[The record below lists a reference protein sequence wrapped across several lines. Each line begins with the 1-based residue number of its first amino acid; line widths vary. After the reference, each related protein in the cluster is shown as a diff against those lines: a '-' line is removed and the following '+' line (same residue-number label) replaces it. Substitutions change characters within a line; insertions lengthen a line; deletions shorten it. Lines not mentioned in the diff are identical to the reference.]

1 MYHWYNQFISLFD
14 LCMNTRETV
23 STCINSTHILDI
35 CEACWT
41 HQPYPGAQNP
51 HVVICWI
58 CQFGLRLQKSPPQWL
73 SDQAQLSWKWD
84 VGQTIFGIFLILSV
98 ENQASVAFSLAAPLE
113 PIATPSQC
121 GTFSQVGCMAAIWF
135 GRCQLIEGSK
145 KVMGTS
151 GLFLLIPSYN
161 FPPISIHISYRI
173 VITLQSWNVAGKP
186 PYLEMLFSF
195 RKPPFLARDSGLS
208 NRDGNQNS
216 A

>member
-41 HQPYPGAQNP
+41 HQPYPSAQNP

-58 CQFGLRLQKSPPQWL
+58 CQFGLRLQKSPPQRPGTTFVKMRCGSSDIWDLPHPQCQEPGL
-73 SDQAQLSWKWD
+73 SGVLGGCTTENPLLLHRSVGRFLRWD
-84 VGQTIFGIFLILSV
+84 VK
-98 ENQASVAFSLAAPLE
+98 
-113 PIATPSQC
+113 
-121 GTFSQVGCMAAIWF
+121 AIWF

-151 GLFLLIPSYN
+151 SLFLLIPS
-161 FPPISIHISYRI
+161 FFISQPVPFIFHI
-173 VITLQSWNVAGKP
+173 G
-186 PYLEMLFSF
+186 
-195 RKPPFLARDSGLS
+195 
-208 NRDGNQNS
+208 
-216 A
+216 